1 MTEQS
6 RPSDWQERQTALD
19 ISQSFIVQA
28 PAGSGKT
35 ELLVQRILSLL
46 AIVEAP
52 EEILSITFTRKAAG
66 EMSLRLLEALEQAKN
81 DTPPLEDYAAETWR
95 RARAVLSRD
104 NEMGWRLLQNPS
116 RLQLMTI
123 DGFCAYLTRRMPWLA
138 RFGDQP
144 AVTDQPVELYTEA
157 AQELLSRLERGGDG
171 QDAVEVL
178 LTHLDNRMK
187 LLRELVV
194 VMLGR
199 RDQWLR
205 HLMAKREH
213 QARSILESGLRQF
226 VEAYLQHAYAIIGK
240 DTYRRLWANAAY
252 AAGNLADLQPDH
264 PLATSLGDQEN
275 PESLRQWQALSQLVL
290 TSAGNI
296 RKSVNKTNGFPADST
311 TEAVE
316 AKSRMLGLLES
327 LRDNES
333 AAEVLQGIADLP
345 ETEYTNDQWQVLDAL
360 IKLLPLAVMELQ
372 DVFRQHGQVDFI
384 EIAGS
389 AYAALGSTM
398 NPEELLLQLDG
409 RFSHILVDEF
419 QDTSYAQYDLLR
431 LLTAGWVPGDG
442 RTLFAVGDPMQ
453 SIYRFR
459 EAEVGLYLRVSQ
471 RGLDSF
477 PVERIRLDTN
487 FRSGKP
493 LVDWVN
499 ETFVELFPAHQ
510 DEVTGAVCFA
520 DSVAYDQAQF
530 SGKPVSFC
538 CYEGRQDAL
547 EAADVVEL
555 IKQTQGEE
563 PNGTIAV
570 LVRSRSHLA
579 AIIPAL
585 KNAGI
590 RYQAQDVDCLADR
603 PVVQDILSLLRA
615 LLHPADRVA
624 WLAVLRAPWCGLL
637 LEDFVRLCGT
647 NTRKTVWQLLVEPDE
662 QVEMFEHV
670 SRDGRQRLDRVV
682 PVLERALANRGRLQL
697 RRLVESTWLA
707 LGGPACVEEGDLLD
721 AQQVFELLDEFNP
734 DIVIAEFEARL
745 KQLYAASDPQAGPG
759 LQLMTIHKAKG
770 LEFDTV
776 ILPGLGRGVR
786 ANDRTLLRWLE
797 HPDYELLLAPIPP
810 LTSDSSDATYG
821 ALGRLLKQKDD
832 FETVRLLYVAVTRA
846 KSRLCLLGHA
856 KFNATDLLAPT
867 PGSLLSILWPV
878 CCDAFAAHL
887 QRAQPSEEQGRSPVH
902 LSRLP
907 SQWQPPMLSSI
918 RSLADDHAKIASI
931 GAHYRDE
938 GFKSRRADE
947 GRVIGTLVHHWLEKI
962 ASDKLDVW
970 HEEMIASKEQLFMQ
984 QLNMN
989 GVPANRLETCASVIK
1004 TCLINTIRSERGRWL
1019 LADHREACCEM
1030 SLNGLIDGQ
1039 LVRAAVDR
1047 TFVDGEVRWV
1057 VDYKTSSP
1065 GKGVSVQEFLHLE
1078 TERYREQLRIYSV
1091 LVRQLYGGTRVSS
1104 ALYFPAFDG
1113 WVELAP

>member
-1 MTEQS
+1 
-6 RPSDWQERQTALD
+6 
-19 ISQSFIVQA
+19 
-28 PAGSGKT
+28 
-35 ELLVQRILSLL
+35 
-46 AIVEAP
+46 
-52 EEILSITFTRKAAG
+52 
-66 EMSLRLLEALEQAKN
+66 
-81 DTPPLEDYAAETWR
+81 
-95 RARAVLSRD
+95 
-104 NEMGWRLLQNPS
+104 MGWRLLQNPS
-116 RLQLMTI
+116 RLHLMTI

-144 AVTDQPVELYTEA
+144 AVTDQPAELYTEA
-157 AQELLSRLERGGDG
+157 AQELLSRLERGEDG

-178 LTHLDNRMK
+178 LTHLDNRMQ
-187 LLRELVV
+187 LLRELIV

-205 HLMAKREH
+205 HLMAKRER

-240 DTYRRLWANAAY
+240 DTYRSLWANAVY
-252 AAGNLADLQPDH
+252 AAGSLAELQPDH
-264 PLATSLGDQEN
+264 PLVTLLGDQEN
-275 PESLRQWQALSQLVL
+275 PASLRQWQILSQLVL
-290 TSAGNI
+290 TSTGNV
-296 RKSVNKTNGFPADST
+296 RKSVNKTNGFPADSSA
-311 TEAVE
+311 EAVE
-316 AKSRMLGLLES
+316 AKSQMLGLLES
-327 LRDNES
+327 LRDNEF
-333 AAEVLQGIADLP
+333 AAEVLQGVAELP

-360 IKLLPLAVMELQ
+360 IKLLPLAVLELQ
-372 DVFRQHGQVDFI
+372 NVFRQHGQVDFI

-389 AYAALGSTM
+389 AYAALGSTL

-409 RFSHILVDEF
+409 RFNHILVDEF

-431 LLTAGWVPGDG
+431 LLTAGWVPDDG

-499 ETFVELFPAHQ
+499 GAFAALFPAHE
-510 DEVTGAVCFA
+510 DEVTGAVSFA

-530 SGKPVSFC
+530 SGNSVSFF

-547 EAADVVEL
+547 EAAHVVEL
-555 IKQTQGEE
+555 IKRTQVED
-563 PNGTIAV
+563 PDGTIAV

-579 AIIPAL
+579 AILPAL
-585 KNAGI
+585 KSAGI

-624 WLAVLRAPWCGLL
+624 WLALLRAPWCGLL
-637 LEDFVRLCGT
+637 LEDFVRICGV

-662 QVEMFEHV
+662 QVEMFERV
-670 SRDGRQRLDRVV
+670 SRDGRQRLDRIV
-682 PVLERALANRGRLQL
+682 PVLEQALANRGRLQL

-734 DIVIAEFEARL
+734 DIVITEFEARL
-745 KQLYAASDPQAGPG
+745 KQLYAAPDPQAGPG

-776 ILPGLGRGVR
+776 ILPSLGRGVR

-810 LTSDSSDATYG
+810 LTSDSSDATYS

-856 KFNATDLLAPT
+856 KFNAADMLTPT
-867 PGSLLSILWPV
+867 QGSLLSILWPV
-878 CCDAFAAHL
+878 CCDAFAEEL
-887 QRAQPSEEQGRSPVH
+887 QRVPPSEEQGRSPVY

-918 RSLADDHAKIASI
+918 TSLAGDHSRIASI
-931 GAHYRDE
+931 GGHYRDE
-938 GFKSRRADE
+938 GFRSRLADE
-947 GRVIGTLVHHWLEKI
+947 GRVIGTLVHNWLEKI
-962 ASDKLDVW
+962 ASEGLGLW
-970 HEEMIASKEQLFMQ
+970 HEEMIASKKQLFMQ

-989 GVPANRLETCASVIK
+989 GVPANRLEHCVSVIT

-1019 LADHREACCEM
+1019 LTDHREACCEM

-1065 GKGVSVQEFLHLE
+1065 GKGVSVQEFLCRE
-1078 TERYREQLRIYSV
+1078 TERYQEQLSIYSV
-1091 LVRQLYGGTRVSS
+1091 LVRHLYGDRHVCS

-1113 WVELAP
+1113 WVELAL